1 MSWWRWK
8 GAWTYGRAL
17 THISCVALAKFF
29 TLRSLRFLTH
39 KTSTTTQSCR
49 AVVGIALG
57 EVPAHGEGSA
67 RPGELAY
74 AWVITGVNDL
84 MPLDASSSTFTITM
98 TLRGQAGT
106 TPVSEAQSDGWQAP
120 RPLPPSPVG
129 DPEHRLLLRSLERLP
144 ASLSCTRGENWWA
157 GKRLSLLT
165 CSGNAGPVN
174 QRLLKSPPPST
185 GPRSLEDHGNVDE
198 SCRADDAREKEH

>member
-8 GAWTYGRAL
+8 WAWTYGRAL

-120 RPLPPSPVG
+120 RPPPSSPPRG
-129 DPEHRLLLRSLERLP
+129 RSGTQAPPPQPGAPTCFPQLHP
-144 ASLSCTRGENWWA
+144 RGELVGGKAPVPPHLFWERWA
-157 GKRLSLLT
+157 RQPT
-165 CSGNAGPVN
+165 PVKKPSPFHRPTILGGSW
-174 QRLLKSPPPST
+174 QR
-185 GPRSLEDHGNVDE
+185 G
-198 SCRADDAREKEH
+198 